1 MADWYH
7 GKEKMIRGDERM
19 QEQNRTSSLVRTMM
33 LTGLAFAAGGLFRTL
48 TEWLFGQSGY
58 TESIIPIV
66 LAIWIGFLL
75 EAAIGMY
82 VLAQLL
88 KDRIP
93 FRRLYRMGIGAFAI
107 GILVSAIMVNQFFLA
122 LLTIPG
128 IFVGL
133 AFAVLAGT
141 GRGRG
146 ILFGMVLTGFILSH
160 ILFVA
165 VWSNDALSV
174 WLSEQVGP
182 YTLMVLMNAAVDF
195 LIGASIALGVC
206 LMLQRRGQ
214 EGRPYSS
221 A

>member
-1 MADWYH
+1 
-7 GKEKMIRGDERM
+7 M
-19 QEQNRTSSLVRTMM
+19 QEQNQTSSLVRTMV
-33 LTGLAFAAGGLFRTL
+33 LTGLAFAAGGLFRSL

-58 TESIIPIV
+58 TESLIPIV
-66 LAIWIGFLL
+66 LTIWIGFMV
-75 EAAIGMY
+75 EAAFGMA
-82 VLAQLL
+82 VLAHLSR
-88 KDRIP
+88 DRIS
-93 FRRLYRMGIGAFAI
+93 FRRLYLMGLAAFAI
-107 GILVSAIMVNQFFLA
+107 GILVSAVMVNQFFLA

-133 AFAVLAGT
+133 AFAILAGE

-174 WLSEQVGP
+174 RLSEQVGP

-195 LIGASIALGVC
+195 LIGAFVALGVF
-206 LMLQRRGQ
+206 LMLQRRRQ
-214 EGRPYSS
+214 DERPYSS
-221 A
+221 T